1 MIEKI
6 LDNFPFY
13 FVLLIIA
20 IDIAWT
26 SDGRKVV
33 TCLFWIIIILIQ
45 ILMKL
50 YKLTERSN
58 NEKN

>member
-13 FVLLIIA
+13 FLIVIITA
-20 IDIAWT
+20 SIAWT
-26 SDGRKVV
+26 SEQRKVV
-33 TCLFWIIIILIQ
+33 TCLYWIIIILIH
-45 ILMKL
+45 ILIRL
-50 YKLTERSN
+50 HKLTEREN

>member
-20 IDIAWT
+20 IDIAWS

-33 TCLFWIIIILIQ
+33 TCLYWIIIILMH
-45 ILMKL
+45 ILMRLHKQ
-50 YKLTERSN
+50 TEREN
-58 NEKN
+58 ND

>member
-20 IDIAWT
+20 IDIAWS

-33 TCLFWIIIILIQ
+33 TCLYWIIIILMH
-45 ILMKL
+45 ILMRLHKQ
-50 YKLTERSN
+50 TERKN
-58 NEKN
+58 ND